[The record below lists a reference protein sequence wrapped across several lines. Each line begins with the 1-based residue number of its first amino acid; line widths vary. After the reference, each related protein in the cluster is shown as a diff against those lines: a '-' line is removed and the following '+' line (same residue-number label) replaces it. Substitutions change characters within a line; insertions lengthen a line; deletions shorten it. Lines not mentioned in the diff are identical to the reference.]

1 MRNLATINTNSDQRI
16 DSPRKVSG
24 RTIFP
29 GDLSPDGLLHGK
41 VVFSHR
47 PHARMLSMDT
57 SAAFEVPGV
66 IAILTAQ
73 DVPVNEYGLIVTDQP
88 VLVGLGSSNPR
99 GDISLWEGD
108 QVAVVV
114 AENELAAEKARDL
127 VRIEWEDLPL
137 VDDALTAM
145 RDEVLLHPSRGTN
158 ILQHYKIRT
167 GDMDVGWSEADVVVE
182 GAYQLP
188 YQEHAY
194 LQPEAGLGYI
204 DEDGRVTIEIAGQWT
219 HEDRAEVAHA
229 LALPPEKVRIRYPA
243 IGGAFGGREDMSL
256 QIVLGLASVRLGE
269 MGINR
274 PVRIIWSRE
283 ESILGHHKRHPAKIK
298 TKWGAARDGRLT
310 AVEAEL
316 ILDAGAYAYTSTK
329 VLGNANL
336 MVTGPYEIPAAK
348 VDSYAVYTTNVPG
361 GAFRG
366 FGGPQGAFAAESQ
379 MNKLAQ
385 LLGIDPVEIRLRN
398 TLREGSY
405 LTTQAMMPPGVSL
418 PEVISE
424 CAEKA
429 GWSQGK
435 PELIPNAHHSFFR
448 SLPPDPAKLRSGKGM
463 ACAFKNIGFSFGF
476 PELCEATVELQGA
489 AEIES
494 AVVRHAGADVG
505 QGAHTV
511 FRQMAAEALG
521 LPLEKVE
528 VDASDTATSGDSGSS
543 SASRMTFMAGN
554 AIIGAAE
561 QALEAWKNEER
572 PAIAHCEYRP
582 RPTTPYDLETGECD
596 PNISYG
602 YVAQIVE
609 LVVDVET
616 GYIVIERVVC
626 ANDVGHAFNRTQ
638 IEGQIEGAVVQA
650 YGYAIMEDLQV
661 ENGRIMNPT
670 LSTYL
675 IPGVLDKPAK
685 IESIIM
691 EIPDPSGP
699 RGARGMAEMPFIPF
713 APAITAA
720 LFDATGIWYDEL
732 PLTPERILKGLA

>member
-1 MRNLATINTNSDQRI
+1 MRNLATINTKSDQRI

-256 QIVLGLASVRLGE
+256 QIVL
-269 MGINR
+269 
-274 PVRIIWSRE
+274 
-283 ESILGHHKRHPAKIK
+283 
-298 TKWGAARDGRLT
+298 
-310 AVEAEL
+310 
-316 ILDAGAYAYTSTK
+316 
-329 VLGNANL
+329 
-336 MVTGPYEIPAAK
+336 
-348 VDSYAVYTTNVPG
+348 
-361 GAFRG
+361 
-366 FGGPQGAFAAESQ
+366 
-379 MNKLAQ
+379 
-385 LLGIDPVEIRLRN
+385 
-398 TLREGSY
+398 
-405 LTTQAMMPPGVSL
+405 
-418 PEVISE
+418 
-424 CAEKA
+424 
-429 GWSQGK
+429 
-435 PELIPNAHHSFFR
+435 
-448 SLPPDPAKLRSGKGM
+448 
-463 ACAFKNIGFSFGF
+463 
-476 PELCEATVELQGA
+476 
-489 AEIES
+489 
-494 AVVRHAGADVG
+494 
-505 QGAHTV
+505 
-511 FRQMAAEALG
+511 
-521 LPLEKVE
+521 
-528 VDASDTATSGDSGSS
+528 
-543 SASRMTFMAGN
+543 
-554 AIIGAAE
+554 
-561 QALEAWKNEER
+561 
-572 PAIAHCEYRP
+572 
-582 RPTTPYDLETGECD
+582 
-596 PNISYG
+596 
-602 YVAQIVE
+602 
-609 LVVDVET
+609 
-616 GYIVIERVVC
+616 
-626 ANDVGHAFNRTQ
+626 
-638 IEGQIEGAVVQA
+638 
-650 YGYAIMEDLQV
+650 
-661 ENGRIMNPT
+661 
-670 LSTYL
+670 
-675 IPGVLDKPAK
+675 
-685 IESIIM
+685 
-691 EIPDPSGP
+691 
-699 RGARGMAEMPFIPF
+699 
-713 APAITAA
+713 
-720 LFDATGIWYDEL
+720 
-732 PLTPERILKGLA
+732 